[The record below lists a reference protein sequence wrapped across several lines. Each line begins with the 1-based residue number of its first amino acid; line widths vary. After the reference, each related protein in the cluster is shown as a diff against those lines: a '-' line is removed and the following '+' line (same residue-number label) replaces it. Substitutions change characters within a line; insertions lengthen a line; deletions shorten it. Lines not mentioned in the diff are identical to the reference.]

1 MKLQINHFNF
11 ECVGAFLSNLILL
24 VLLVLFTSVTAHA
37 EGNSA
42 SDDEQS
48 PTFVSKLLCE

>member
-11 ECVGAFLSNLILL
+11 QCVGAFLSNLILL

-42 SDDEQS
+42 SDDGQS